1 MLSKFLLG
9 RNEAGIRGG
18 VCLVS
23 VFAGDLSIALR
34 YHVSASYLDL
44 SHQNLENSRNEW
56 V

>member
-23 VFAGDLSIALR
+23 VFAGDLSVALH
-34 YHVSASYLDL
+34 YQVSASYLDL